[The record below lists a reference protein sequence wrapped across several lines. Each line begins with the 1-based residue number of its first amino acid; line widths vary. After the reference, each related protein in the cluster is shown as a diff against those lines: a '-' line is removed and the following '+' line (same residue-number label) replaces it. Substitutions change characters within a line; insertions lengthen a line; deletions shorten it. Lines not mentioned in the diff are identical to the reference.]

1 MRAKWLWTAVV
12 LAAVTGCGEG
22 RAILN
27 VDIYSFLTGT
37 GGDTLR
43 LTPDPLPPMPPG
55 TSITDSITPVGVNLP
70 GGLGS
75 SLVDTVRVTGN
86 IDVTNPTSSGSLSYA
101 IFLASDPSPAA
112 SAAQAPPAARLAAII
127 KASRT
132 GAGRFGQVS
141 PTQVAAMA
149 PR

>member
-1 MRAKWLWTAVV
+1 MRAKWIWTAV
-12 LAAVTGCGEG
+12 LLTAVAGCGEG
-22 RAILN
+22 RVIFN

-55 TSITDSITPVGVNLP
+55 TTITDSITPVGVNLP
-70 GGLGS
+70 GGMGS

-101 IFLASDPSPAA
+101 IFLASDA
-112 SAAQAPPAARLAAII
+112 SSYVLGSMLVIDGGWTAQ
-127 KASRT
+127 
-132 GAGRFGQVS
+132 
-141 PTQVAAMA
+141 
-149 PR
+149 